1 MSDAPSPTFSRST
14 VASGVPFGPAG
25 TTAYSMSGPTAS
37 AKFVGSVHGVVV
49 QARARTAVSPS
60 ASAFGPV
67 SGNVT
72 VTVWSCR
79 IL

>member
-1 MSDAPSPTFSRST
+1 MSDAPARSLST

-37 AKFVGSVHGVVV
+37 AKFVGRVHGVVV
-49 QARARTAVSPS
+49 QASARTAVRPS
-60 ASAFGPV
+60 DSAFAPV

>member
-1 MSDAPSPTFSRST
+1 
-14 VASGVPFGPAG
+14 
-25 TTAYSMSGPTAS
+25 MSGPTAS

-49 QARARTAVSPS
+49 HASARTAVSPS
-60 ASAFGPV
+60 DSAFAPM

-72 VTVWSCR
+72 VTDWSWR